1 MRIENNNG
9 TDHYRIVF
17 IPTIEYE
24 YDWGDRYVNVYF
36 LVWKFVFRLKRK

>member
-9 TDHYRIVF
+9 TDHYKIIF

-24 YDWGDRYVNVYF
+24 YDWGDRYISLYF
-36 LVWKFVFRLKRK
+36 LYWKFIFRLKRK